1 MDSVFPIRLVDAKP
15 LAPTVFHYAFVR
27 SDGNA
32 LDFIPGQF
40 IQIHFDY
47 ADGTPA
53 KRSYSLATIREHS
66 LEPGE
71 AVEFAVSFVE
81 GGRATAL
88 FQNLQIN
95 DEIRCSGPY
104 GKFVLNER
112 DTNERY
118 LLIGTGTGI
127 TPYRAMLP
135 QLVDVM
141 AKGVEIVLLQGA
153 RTREELLY
161 DDDFMAFAAANPN
174 FKYRPCLS
182 REDIT
187 VDAPNVTFTH
197 GYVQSVLPELVP
209 TPGQDVAYLCGNPNM
224 VDACFAALKEYGLST
239 QFIRREKYVSNV

>member
-1 MDSVFPIRLVDAKP
+1 MDSQFPIRLVDAKP

-27 SDGNA
+27 DDGQA
-32 LDFIPGQF
+32 LDFVPGQF

-47 ADGTPA
+47 ADGSPA
-53 KRSYSLATIREHS
+53 KRSYSLATMHDHTMGA
-66 LEPGE
+66 GE
-71 AVEFAVSFVE
+71 AVEFAVSFVP

-88 FQNLQIN
+88 FENLQLGDRIA
-95 DEIRCSGPY
+95 CSGPY

-127 TPYRAMLP
+127 TPYRSMLP
-135 QLVDVM
+135 QL
-141 AKGVEIVLLQGA
+141 AELANRGIEIVLLQGA

-161 DDDFMAFAAANPN
+161 ADDFTAFAAAHPN

-182 REDIT
+182 RET
-187 VDAPNVTFTH
+187 FATTAPNVEYAH
-197 GYVQSVLPELVP
+197 GYVQNALTALSPS
-209 TPGQDVAYLCGNPNM
+209 PGQDIAYLCGNPNM
-224 VDACFAALKEYGLST
+224 VDATFSALKDYGLST